1 MSFTYPLAAEE
12 SELDVCSLELF
23 QFIEYIRAP
32 MRPELQIFAFP
43 LSLILAAALFVA
55 AYLCPKKCPRILSLV
70 VLCLLAVG
78 FAVLG
83 CLKPEPGYRY
93 WLAPI
98 LLVAIF
104 LSALAAR
111 DGFRERRDPGFTLSH
126 LGLSVLLASSFFGAP
141 DSVSSAIILE
151 QGRPSHLTED
161 SIPLPFELEL
171 KEVHT
176 EFYEGRAVPK
186 QYVAT
191 LALDSKTRRVSVN
204 HPALH
209 KGWLV
214 YISDFDRESG
224 RKAMLRLVRNP
235 SIPGVLAGMIL
246 LLVASVLSLRRSWS
260 SRYVLPAVIVLA
272 VVFTLVS
279 VSRIRFATL
288 PPALRS
294 FWFAPHLIVY
304 MIAYATLALSLVC
317 CILSFF
323 PRFGKASA
331 LASNLL
337 RTSSS
342 LILMGIIF
350 GSIWAQLSWG
360 DYWAWDAKECWAA
373 ATYILTLCAIH
384 LPAGSRRASL
394 LAALLI
400 AFASMQMTWYGVN
413 YLPSAQNGPHVYN
426 SK

>member
-1 MSFTYPLAAEE
+1 
-12 SELDVCSLELF
+12 
-23 QFIEYIRAP
+23 
-32 MRPELQIFAFP
+32 MRPELQMFSFP

-55 AYLCPKKCPRILSLV
+55 SLIYPRKCPRRLSFV
-70 VLCLLAVG
+70 VLCLLAAA

-83 CLKPEPGYRY
+83 CLKPDPGYRY
-93 WLAPI
+93 WLAP
-98 LLVAIF
+98 LLLLAIF

-111 DGFRERRDPGFTLSH
+111 DGFRERKDLGFTLSH

-141 DSVSSAIILE
+141 DSISSAIILE
-151 QGRPSHLTED
+151 RDRLSHVTED

-171 KEVHT
+171 KDVRT
-176 EFYEGRAVPK
+176 EYYAESAMPK
-186 QYVAT
+186 QYVAS
-191 LALDSKTRRVSVN
+191 LELDSKARRVSVN
-204 HPALH
+204 HPALY
-209 KGWLV
+209 KGWMV

-224 RKAMLRLVRNP
+224 RKAMFRLVWNP
-235 SIPGVLAGMIL
+235 SIPVVLAGMIL
-246 LLVASVLSLRRSWS
+246 LLVSSVLSLRRSWK
-260 SRYVLPAVIVLA
+260 SRFVLPVVLLLA

-304 MIAYATLALSLVC
+304 MIAYSTLALSLLC
-317 CILSFF
+317 CIASFF
-323 PRFGKASA
+323 PRFAKASS
-331 LASNLL
+331 LASNLFK
-337 RTSSS
+337 TSSS
-342 LILMGIIF
+342 LILMGIVF

-373 ATYILTLCAIH
+373 ATYLLTLCATH
-384 LPAGSRRASL
+384 LPTGARRGSL
-394 LAALLI
+394 LAVLFI

-413 YLPSAQNGPHVYN
+413 YLPSAKDGLHVYN